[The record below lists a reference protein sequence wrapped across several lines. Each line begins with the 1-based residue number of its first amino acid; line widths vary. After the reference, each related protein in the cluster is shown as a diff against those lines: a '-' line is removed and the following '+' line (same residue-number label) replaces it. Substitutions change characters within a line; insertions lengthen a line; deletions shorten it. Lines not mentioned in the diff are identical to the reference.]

1 MKNQIKRPEHVSAI
15 KNLLRQRRIVLILGA
30 RQVGKT
36 TIANDVLYERKG
48 HTTFL
53 DLEDP
58 RDLAKLKEP
67 MMFLEPLRG
76 LVVIDE
82 VQNKPGLFPV
92 LRVLA
97 DRPRTPA
104 RFLLLGSASPDLLRQ
119 GSETLAGRIAFYTMT
134 GFDIEEIDPKNL
146 GKLWLRGGFPL
157 SFLATSH
164 KESADWRRDFIR
176 TFLERDLPQL
186 GITIPSA
193 TLRRFW
199 TMLAHYHGQVWNGAE
214 FGRSFGVSHT
224 SVRKYLDLLSNT
236 FVIRQLQPWKENLK
250 KRQIKSPKVYV
261 SDSGI
266 LHTLL
271 DLDTM
276 QQLEGHPKLGAS
288 WEGFALEAVVR
299 RTRARDDQC
308 FFWATHG
315 GAELDLLIVK
325 GNKRWGFEFKR
336 TEAPQVTPS
345 MKIALDDLKLVQL
358 DVVHAGQETFP
369 LGKRIKALAAID
381 PLNELKPL

>member
-1 MKNQIKRPEHVSAI
+1 MKRHIKRSEHVAAV
-15 KNLLRQRRIVLILGA
+15 NLLLRRQRVVLLIGA

-36 TIANDVLYERKG
+36 TLAHDVLSERKG
-48 HTTFL
+48 KTTFL

-58 RDLAKLKEP
+58 RDLAKLTEP
-67 MMFLEPLRG
+67 MMFLEPRRG

-119 GSETLAGRIAFYTMT
+119 GSETLAGRIAFYSLP
-134 GFDIEEIDPKNL
+134 GFDLEEIGLEGLK
-146 GKLWLRGGFPL
+146 KLWLRGGFPL
-157 SFLATSH
+157 SFLARSH
-164 KESADWRRDFIR
+164 AESAAWRRDFIR

-186 GITIPSA
+186 GITIPSS

-199 TMLAHYHGQVWNGAE
+199 TMLAHYHGQIWNGAE
-214 FGRSFGVSHT
+214 FGRAFGISHT
-224 SVRKYLDLLSNT
+224 SVRRYLDLLSNT
-236 FVIRQLQPWKENLK
+236 FVIRQLQPWQENVK
-250 KRQIKSPKVYV
+250 KRQVKSPKVYI

-271 DLDTM
+271 DLDSM
-276 QQLEGHPKLGAS
+276 RALEGHPKIGAS
-288 WEGFALEAVVR
+288 WEGFALEVVVR
-299 RTRARDDQC
+299 TLKARADQC

-325 GNKRWGFEFKR
+325 GNKRLGFEFKR
-336 TEAPQVTPS
+336 TETPKASPS
-345 MKIALDDLKLVQL
+345 MKIALEDLNLERL
-358 DVVHAGQETFP
+358 EVVHAGKETFP
-369 LGKRIKALAAID
+369 LGRAIRAIAMQEL
-381 PLNELKPL
+381 LNALKP